1 VAWASRWGEG
11 CAVSSDHFALDVE
24 LVRRDAESC
33 VLTLSGELS
42 SRSAGTVC
50 GAVTKALLEV
60 DRVLVDVSGLR
71 LTWSPAVQVFPSTL
85 AAMGGWPWARLVLF
99 GADARLVASLT
110 ELGVVAAVPLA
121 ATQLEARQ
129 LVERRPPTVA
139 RHLDLENAVSS
150 THRARLFVEAACADW
165 ELDALRDNAVI
176 VASELV
182 ANAVL
187 HARTECR
194 LMVQLDANGLTI
206 GVQDHRRGWA
216 KRLPSVDA
224 TNLRGLGLFVVD
236 RVSRSWGTSPTADGK
251 KVWALLQTPS
261 SGTERRS
268 G

>member
-1 VAWASRWGEG
+1 M
-11 CAVSSDHFALDVE
+11 SSDHFELAVE
-24 LVRRDAESC
+24 LVRHDAESC

-42 SRSAGTVC
+42 LRSAGAVC
-50 GAVTKALLEV
+50 SAVTKALLEV

-85 AAMGGWPWARLVLF
+85 AAMGGWPSARLVLF
-99 GADARLVASLT
+99 GADARLAASLS
-110 ELGVVAAVPLA
+110 ELRVVTAVPLA
-121 ATQLEARQ
+121 ASMREARQ

-139 RHLDLENAVSS
+139 RCLDLENAVSS
-150 THRARLFVEAACADW
+150 SHRARLFVGAACTDW
-165 ELDALRDNAVI
+165 QAEAVRDDAVI
-176 VASELV
+176 VAGELV

-194 LMVQLDANGLTI
+194 LTVQLDARGLTI
-206 GVQDHRRGWA
+206 AVQDYRRGWIT
-216 KRLPSVDA
+216 RRPSIDT

-251 KVWALLQTPS
+251 RVWALLPIPS
-261 SGTERRS
+261 GMT